1 MAAAK
6 TAKVTA
12 TFPTSF
18 PTSFSSFEAPPQFA
32 EIATQGKKNMEAYV
46 ASVTA
51 AQTGAEKLTE
61 RAVAYTKTATET
73 HVAATKSLLASKS
86 PQEYVEKQTA
96 YLKSAFEAYVAE
108 TKAFQSLFAGIAQD
122 VIKPLNTR
130 AVEVR
135 ELIPGVR

>member
-6 TAKVTA
+6 TAAKITT
-12 TFPTSF
+12 TFP
-18 PTSFSSFEAPPQFA
+18 SFEAPQFA
-32 EIATQGKKNMEAYV
+32 EIATHGKKNLEAYV

-61 RAVAYTKTATET
+61 RAVAYTKSATEY
-73 HVAATKSLLASKS
+73 HVEAAKSLLASKS

-108 TKAFQSLFAGIAQD
+108 TKAFQSLFAGIAGRNQAAQHARGRSSGID
-122 VIKPLNTR
+122 
-130 AVEVR
+130 
-135 ELIPGVR
+135 PGCSLTLAFARL